1 MTQLGADGKIRNRE
15 LGFRAKDGRWVET
28 SASISLMQE
37 PSGQVMGA
45 LGVVRDITDRK
56 KAEAAQ
62 REAEELRT
70 ITTLATTTAHEINN
84 PLLVVKGRLE
94 MLAPRLPDDSTE
106 RKWIE
111 QSLVAVSRIQ
121 EMVARMQRIARVQY
135 LEGESRG
142 LPRLFDLRK
151 ASDTETPPDAPPPP
165 ASPTSR

>member
-1 MTQLGADGKIRNRE
+1 
-15 LGFRAKDGRWVET
+15 
-28 SASISLMQE
+28 MQD
-37 PSGQVMGA
+37 PNGQIMGA

-94 MLAPRLPDDSTE
+94 MLGPRLPEDSTE

-111 QSLVAVSRIQ
+111 QSLEAVSRIQ

-135 LEGESRG
+135 LEGESRS

-151 ASDTETPPDAPPPP
+151 ASDAEDSPGVSPPPP
-165 ASPTSR
+165 SPRSR